1 MSTTITRTL
10 RLSLPSCLRHSSP
23 LALSPTRRTYADLS
37 TSNYG
42 TKQDRHVTNKPDE
55 LNVHSSASASGK
67 RQKATGDGQSSA
79 TSERDPKND
88 NERAQKD
95 HPEAPGPVIGMN
107 DERGPGGVDGKA
119 VVVRVI
125 EADVW
130 CRRDMAIR
138 NS

>member
-1 MSTTITRTL
+1 MSTTTIKTL
-10 RLSLPSCLRHSSP
+10 RLSLPHHLSRSSP
-23 LALSPTRRTYADLS
+23 LAFSPTRRTYADLS

-42 TKQDRHVTNKPDE
+42 KKQDRHVTDKPEE

-107 DERGPGGVDGKA
+107 DERGPKGHG
-119 VVVRVI
+119 
-125 EADVW
+125 
-130 CRRDMAIR
+130 
-138 NS
+138 N